1 MFLIGT
7 TGNWRDGPVARVRW
21 VRPCVRIALSAR
33 TRARLAWGGRSAAD
47 YPRISRWAAAAHRD
61 VGPRISSASRPYG
74 LIRRAG
80 RNGQPIAQTGHES
93 LNRHCDELLGQG
105 HDAEMAPVE

>member
-1 MFLIGT
+1 V
-7 TGNWRDGPVARVRW
+7 RQDGSIRSYSRSP
-21 VRPCVRIALSAR
+21 
-33 TRARLAWGGRSAAD
+33 RLGGRLAAD

>member
-1 MFLIGT
+1 M
-7 TGNWRDGPVARVRW
+7 ARSLVSAG
-21 VRPCVRIALSAR
+21 CVRASGWLYPLVLPL
-33 TRARLAWGGRSAAD
+33 ARLGGRLAAD

-74 LIRRAG
+74 LIHRAG

-93 LNRHCDELLGQG
+93 LKRHCDELLGEG